1 MSETLGILGVGHLA
15 SYVVAG
21 LRNAGDGRRI
31 LLSPRGKQTAERL
44 QREQG
49 CEIAPDNQI
58 LVDQCDT
65 LLIAVR
71 PTHLTELLSS
81 LSFKPNQLLI
91 SCAAGVS
98 LSQIEQLAAPA
109 QVVRTLP
116 LACAEFGAGAVPL
129 FPDNDTARALL
140 SQLGQL
146 ILFEDEEKF
155 ELASTAACMNGWIYD
170 FLDQLSGWFADQG
183 LSPEL
188 ARALVTQQISGAT
201 ALATARPDLPLSEIS
216 ASIATEGTFT
226 KTGLDLLQDRKAM
239 APWIE
244 ACDAIQKALHEGGK

>member
-1 MSETLGILGVGHLA
+1 MSDTLGILGVGHLA

-21 LRNAGDGRRI
+21 LRNAGDKRHI
-31 LLSPRGKQTAERL
+31 LLSPRGKETAERL
-44 QREQG
+44 RLEHD
-49 CEIAPDNQI
+49 CEIVTDNQT
-58 LVDQCDT
+58 LVDRCDT

-71 PTHLTELLSS
+71 PAQLESLLKP

-98 LSQIEQLAAPA
+98 LAQLKPLTAPA
-109 QVVRTLP
+109 LVVRTLP

-129 FPDNDTARALL
+129 FPDNETAGKLL
-140 SQLGQL
+140 SQLGEL
-146 ILFEDEEKF
+146 IVFENEEKF

-183 LSPEL
+183 LSPEQ

-201 ALATARPDLPLSEIS
+201 ALASARPDLPLSEIS

-226 KTGLDLLQDRKAM
+226 KTGLDLLADRHAI
-239 APWIE
+239 APWKE
-244 ACDAIQKALHEGGK
+244 ACEAIQKALSAGSE